1 MITLF
6 EDGEV
11 VKHIIAYAKISAD
24 GYSPGDMIW
33 RPAVVVKTIDFGYMI
48 LSDGKIQEVHAMDL
62 EKIDNENE

>member
-6 EDGEV
+6 EEGEA

-24 GYSPGDMIW
+24 GYSPGDTIW
-33 RPAVVVKTIDFGYMI
+33 RPAVVVGVVDFGYMI

-62 EKIDNENE
+62 EKIDESR